1 MVVDAEVNKEQGR
14 PLFGVDGEVCSKK
27 CLTGPTLLE
36 MSGYRVYQDLGE
48 CDGDV
53 RQLTFHDVFHSQRR
67 AGSLSLEGTV

>member
-36 MSGYRVYQDLGE
+36 MSGKATNQELAEQNSGVL
-48 CDGDV
+48 
-53 RQLTFHDVFHSQRR
+53 
-67 AGSLSLEGTV
+67 AA